1 MTTPDTRIDDLE
13 VKIAFLEHTLSQL
26 DDVVRE
32 LADENRLLKREIIE
46 LRQRMMAG
54 GNPGDEMDPERY
66 QVPPHY

>member
-1 MTTPDTRIDDLE
+1 MNTPDTRIDDLE